1 MLLIPAAG
9 AAAVRADAALR
20 PHRDDVELVETAGA
34 GPVVLVRPD
43 GHVAAKGRPGRMP
56 AVTGYL
62 RGLFGEPGSVPAVR
76 PGADVQAFALGA
88 EEAEDL
94 GGFRAGVAERV
105 RNVGV
110 ELRHLSGRQDD
121 PLLGER
127 QVQPPGQD
135 VEPL

>member
-1 MLLIPAAG
+1 MPDLAVRADGQPATLHQALGGGRHVLMIPAAS

-62 RGLFGEPGSVPAVR
+62 RGLFGEPGSVPAAMP
-76 PGADVQAFALGA
+76 PGA
-88 EEAEDL
+88 
-94 GGFRAGVAERV
+94 
-105 RNVGV
+105 
-110 ELRHLSGRQDD
+110 LS
-121 PLLGER
+121 
-127 QVQPPGQD
+127 QPAAVTRGQ
-135 VEPL
+135 